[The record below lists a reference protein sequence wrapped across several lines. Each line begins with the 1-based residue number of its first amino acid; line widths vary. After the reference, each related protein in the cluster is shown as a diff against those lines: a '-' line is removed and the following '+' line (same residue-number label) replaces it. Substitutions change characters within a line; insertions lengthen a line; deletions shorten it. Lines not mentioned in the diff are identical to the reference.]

1 MTRGAVSESLVFYGS
16 FLKSGGGQGRS
27 PAVSIPEFIL
37 TFMKNNL
44 FILFLALMDDLAE
57 TRESSGGYKSPVF
70 YGSF

>member
-1 MTRGAVSESLVFYGS
+1 M
-16 FLKSGGGQGRS
+16 
-27 PAVSIPEFIL
+27 SIPEFIL